1 MHFRLQ
7 LIAVLDDGTEHL
19 QEVADVARPA
29 TTLETLGLTLDE
41 SKCLL
46 EQVQH
51 TMIEYQVAG
60 YLDPLRGCPDCGKN
74 RRLKDSNRALSRTT
88 ESGLFR
94 KLCGGCNLRGN
105 PSLLNG
111 PIYREFNHLRR
122 VIAPPDLIFTQ
133 FAEQPF
139 SSRGFPYF

>member
-74 RRLKDSNRALSRTT
+74 RRLKDSNRAPFRTLF
-88 ESGLFR
+88 GLVRVLNPRWHHCDCRVHSSKTFR
-94 KLCGGCNLRGN
+94 PLAALLPERTSPELRYLETKWA
-105 PSLLNG
+105 SLI
-111 PIYREFNHLRR
+111 P
-122 VIAPPDLIFTQ
+122 
-133 FAEQPF
+133 
-139 SSRGFPYF
+139 